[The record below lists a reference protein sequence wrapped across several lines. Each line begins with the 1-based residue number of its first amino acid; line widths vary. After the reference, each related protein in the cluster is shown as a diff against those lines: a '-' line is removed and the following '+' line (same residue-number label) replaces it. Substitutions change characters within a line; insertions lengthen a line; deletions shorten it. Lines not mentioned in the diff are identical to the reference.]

1 MEETFQSAEN
11 LAGGNNVFINLS
23 QDQFQTFVDT
33 IFARGPTSSRDHGL
47 YARFEPQEL
56 GTFDPNTDATPIIT
70 MSDKT
75 VYHDVFCFTDRVR
88 RKARDGP
95 WTAANIAQRL
105 DECLRGKAQSW
116 YAYEIS
122 DVTRDKLNASIEHW
136 CSELED
142 RFRDPPS
149 IADQKLNALRYTIA
163 DVRARKHPEDFVH
176 GVIVRSRHTITI
188 ESEFLQLVT
197 AYDRL
202 DPALRLHLP
211 DPTSEGMDLA
221 RFFKMLSNMKWSWF
235 SQYRPAD
242 PALARR

>member
-1 MEETFQSAEN
+1 MEETFQRAEN
-11 LAGGNNVFINLS
+11 LNAGNNVFINLS
-23 QDQFQTFVDT
+23 LNQFQELVNT
-33 IFARGPTSSRDHGL
+33 ILSRGPAPSGGHGPGE
-47 YARFEPQEL
+47 RFRPQEL
-56 GTFDPNTDATPIIT
+56 GTFDPNNDATPIVSTGDGTIC
-70 MSDKT
+70 
-75 VYHDVFCFTDRVR
+75 HDVFCFTDRVR

-95 WTAANIAQRL
+95 WSATNISQRL

-116 YAYEIS
+116 YAYEVS
-122 DVTRDKLNASIEHW
+122 DITRDKLNASIEHW

-142 RFRDPPS
+142 RFRDPPG

-176 GVIVRSRHTITI
+176 SVIVRSRHTLTI

-202 DPALRLHLP
+202 DPTLRVHLP
-211 DPTSEGMDLA
+211 DPTTEGMDLP
-221 RFFKMLSNMKWSWF
+221 RFFKMLTNVKWSWF
-235 SQYRPAD
+235 SQYPPGN